1 MERVGWNIWLIRR
14 WQLSGRLDLHGL
26 IVAGQLALARL
37 GAENGGLAD
46 AALVPFAKLVSHQ
59 ELPLLRIKGLAVACD
74 RGVSASGNNEF
85 CTANAAHKPI
95 PGTDLRHALRL
106 VPQLM

>member
-14 WQLSGRLDLHGL
+14 WQLSGRLDLH
-26 IVAGQLALARL
+26 